1 MAARQDVL
9 VWRIK
14 KGFIDM
20 EIDPATTPEYPHG
33 KPKAWIKTKNTNERI
48 YNSTGNPEQKS
59 NGITNGY
66 FEPTKSLINQ
76 YAEQEP
82 RPSTPRGLQLPLGN
96 NNNSRKNGCIGKACK
111 VVKGWFGYKGGRRTR
126 RAKSRRTKSC
136 RVRRTRRS

>member
-1 MAARQDVL
+1 
-9 VWRIK
+9 
-14 KGFIDM
+14 M

-76 YAEQEP
+76 YAEQET
-82 RPSTPRGLQLPLGN
+82 RPSTPRINTATSTGTSYGN
-96 NNNSRKNGCIGKACK
+96 AGRKTLRRNGACS
-111 VVKGWFGYKGGRRTR
+111 VMGGRAKSR
-126 RAKSRRTKSC
+126 RAKSRRA
-136 RVRRTRRS
+136 RRS